1 MGMWKRRIIH
11 RACVGK
17 MVMVMEMT
25 GEKKE
30 RKTKTEVVG

>member
-1 MGMWKRRIIH
+1 MGMWRRRRIH

-17 MVMVMEMT
+17 IVMVMEMT

-30 RKTKTEVVG
+30 RKTKVKVVG